1 LQLDKKKKT
10 LGEYEMKER
19 IQNEV
24 KIIYEVFGFC
34 KEQENRTTEYTQQGH
49 ARHLTERRAG
59 HLKGRASWEFN

>member
-1 LQLDKKKKT
+1 
-10 LGEYEMKER
+10 MKER
-19 IQNEV
+19 NQNEV

-49 ARHLTERRAG
+49 ARHLTERRTG